1 MMDYLSGE
9 NISKH
14 LNTEFMGRNVV
25 FLETVDSTNTYAKN
39 NQLPHGSIV
48 TCEEQTTGR
57 GRLGRIWQSQ
67 KGMCMS
73 IVLIPEIQL
82 SQISKI
88 TQVCAAAVAKALE
101 ELEIN
106 AKIKWPNDI
115 FINGRKICGILT
127 EMKTE
132 MKTEMNK
139 QPYVVVGIG
148 MNINN
153 DYFPDEI
160 KDTATS
166 LYMETGIIFEI
177 SMVAAKILNN
187 FEVLYDEF
195 INGNFKKSL
204 DICREKSYVIGKTIN
219 LIENNTVR
227 KATVVDIGHEGELVV
242 VTEEGIREKIIS
254 GEVSVRLDI

>member
-1 MMDYLSGE
+1 MDYLSGE
-9 NISKH
+9 NISKN

-39 NQLPHGSIV
+39 NQLPHGSLV

-73 IVLIPEIQL
+73 IVLIPEIEL

-101 ELEIN
+101 ELKIN

-132 MKTEMNK
+132 KDNP
-139 QPYVVVGIG
+139 PYVVVGIG

-153 DYFPDEI
+153 DNFPDEI

-166 LYMETGIIFEI
+166 LYMETGIIFEK

-204 DICREKSYVIGKTIN
+204 DICREKSYVIGKNIN
-219 LIENNTVR
+219 LIENNAVR
-227 KATVVDIGHEGELVV
+227 KATAVDIGTEGELVV